1 LKEEIGQSDLMKLEL
16 KDIEEIRSHASKILV
31 EQDMQ
36 KLDKRMG
43 NGEVSMNFRE
53 DFTKVNLLLSRKL
66 LVGCEMIK
74 KLEWFSKVRE
84 NLYKNH
90 IDGKNLAQTNIS
102 KWQTN

>member
-1 LKEEIGQSDLMKLEL
+1 MDKKIFRLKTEISQSDLMKLEV

-43 NGEVSMNFRE
+43 NGEVSRNFRE

-74 KLEWFSKVRE
+74 
-84 NLYKNH
+84 
-90 IDGKNLAQTNIS
+90 
-102 KWQTN
+102 